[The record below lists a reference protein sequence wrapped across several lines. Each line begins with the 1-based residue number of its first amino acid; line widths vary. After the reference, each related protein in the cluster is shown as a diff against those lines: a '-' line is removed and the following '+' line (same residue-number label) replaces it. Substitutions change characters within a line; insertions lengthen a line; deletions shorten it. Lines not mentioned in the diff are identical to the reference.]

1 MSNSQKN
8 GTKMMPKTICRS
20 AFLCLMVLIGLF
32 PTSAVQA
39 ADEMPQADTLIEAVT
54 GGKLLLNLR
63 PRYEYVD
70 QETKLENADAFTLRT
85 LVGWETQ
92 PYKGF
97 AVTIQAINVAHI
109 TDDFNDDPTKAAVS
123 KYPLVAD
130 PDDTDLNQVYLD
142 FTGLPKT
149 RFRLGKQSIKLD
161 NVRFVGNVEFRQV
174 MQVFNGITVENKSL
188 PNTEMY
194 VGHLARVKNIFALQR
209 EMKLEILHA
218 AYKFTPNDALIGYA
232 YFQDDPKLA
241 GAAANVQD
249 LSNRIIGIRG
259 DGAHPFG
266 EKFKLLYT
274 AEYAK
279 QNDYADGDG
288 KIDASY
294 LRLGVGPKWGD
305 WFVRADYE
313 RLSSDDGQYAF
324 QMPLGT
330 NHLFQGWADQFLTT
344 PRQGIKDAYLSAG
357 GKIANVLLYAEYH
370 RFKSDIGGIRFGDEV
385 DFSVAYP
392 FTKQL
397 SGKIEYADFRE
408 KDILAGAARKSD
420 LTKVWVTLLFNF

>member
-1 MSNSQKN
+1 MMQKKCLRAVSLGLTFGLSLMSI
-8 GTKMMPKTICRS
+8 GT
-20 AFLCLMVLIGLF
+20 AF
-32 PTSAVQA
+32 A
-39 ADEMPQADTLIEAVT
+39 ADGKKEAETLVEAIT

-70 QETKLENADAFTLRT
+70 QATKPENADAFTLRT
-85 LVGWETQ
+85 LLGWETK

-97 AVTIQAINVAHI
+97 GVTVQAINVAHI
-109 TDDFNDDPTKAAVS
+109 NDDFNDDAAKAATS

-130 PDDTDLNQVYLD
+130 PDDTDFNQVYLD
-142 FTGLPKT
+142 FTGLKNT

-161 NVRFVGNVEFRQV
+161 NVRFIGNVEFRQV

-188 PNTEMY
+188 PNTEIY
-194 VGHLARVKNIFALQR
+194 VAHLARVKSIFALQR
-209 EMKLEILHA
+209 ELKLEILHG

-241 GAAANVQD
+241 GVAANVKD
-249 LSNRIIGIRG
+249 LSNRIIGIRA

-279 QNDYADGDG
+279 QDDYADGDA
-288 KIDASY
+288 KIDADY
-294 LRLGVGPKWGD
+294 LRLGIGPKWGD

-313 RLSSDDGQYAF
+313 RLSSNNGDYAF
-324 QMPLGT
+324 QTPLGT
-330 NHLFQGWADQFLTT
+330 NHLFQGWADQFLTK
-344 PRQGIKDAYLSAG
+344 PRQGIKDAYVSGG
-357 GKIANVLLYAEYH
+357 GKIGKASLYAEYH
-370 RFKSDIGGIRFGDEV
+370 RFKSDTGGINFGDEL

-397 SGKIEYADFRE
+397 SGKIEYAEFRE
-408 KDILAGAARKSD
+408 KDVLAGAARKPD
-420 LTKVWVTLLFNF
+420 LTKIWVTLLFNF

>member
-1 MSNSQKN
+1 MMLEKCFRAVVLGLIVAF
-8 GTKMMPKTICRS
+8 GTLPIGT
-20 AFLCLMVLIGLF
+20 AF
-32 PTSAVQA
+32 A
-39 ADEMPQADTLIEAVT
+39 AEEKKEAETFVEAFT

-70 QETKLENADAFTLRT
+70 QATKPENAKAFTLRT
-85 LVGWETQ
+85 LIGWETK

-97 AVTIQAINVAHI
+97 GVTVQGINVAHI
-109 TDDFNDDPTKAAVS
+109 TDDFNDDPTKAAAS
-123 KYPLVAD
+123 RFPLVAD
-130 PDDTDLNQVYLD
+130 PDDTDFNQVYLD
-142 FTGLPKT
+142 YTGLKNT

-161 NVRFVGNVEFRQV
+161 NVRFIGNVEFRQV
-174 MQVFNGITVENKSL
+174 MQVFNGITVENKSI
-188 PNTEMY
+188 PNTEIY
-194 VGHLARVKNIFALQR
+194 VGHLERVKSIFALQR
-209 EMKLEILHA
+209 EMKLEILHG

-241 GAAANVQD
+241 GAAANVKD

-274 AEYAK
+274 LEYAK
-279 QNDYADGDG
+279 QDDYADGDS
-288 KIDASY
+288 KIDADY
-294 LRLGVGPKWGD
+294 LRVGIGPKWGD
-305 WFVRADYE
+305 WFFRVDYE
-313 RLSSDDGQYAF
+313 KLSSDNGNYAF
-324 QMPLGT
+324 QTPLGT

-344 PRQGIKDAYLSAG
+344 PRQGIKDTYISFG
-357 GKIANVLLYAEYH
+357 GKIAKASLFAEYH
-370 RFKSDIGGIRFGDEV
+370 RFKSDTGGINFGDEI
-385 DFSVAYP
+385 DFSVSYP

-408 KDILAGAARKSD
+408 KDVLAGTARKSD

>member
-1 MSNSQKN
+1 MMLEKCFRAVVLGWIVAF
-8 GTKMMPKTICRS
+8 GTLPIGA
-20 AFLCLMVLIGLF
+20 AF
-32 PTSAVQA
+32 A
-39 ADEMPQADTLIEAVT
+39 AEEKKEAETFVEAFT

-70 QETKLENADAFTLRT
+70 QATKPENAKAFTLRT
-85 LVGWETQ
+85 LIGWETK

-97 AVTIQAINVAHI
+97 GVTVQGINVAHI
-109 TDDFNDDPTKAAVS
+109 TDDFNDDPTKAAAS
-123 KYPLVAD
+123 RFPLVAD
-130 PDDTDLNQVYLD
+130 PDDTDFNQVYLD
-142 FTGLPKT
+142 YTGLKNT

-174 MQVFNGITVENKSL
+174 MQVFNGITVENKSI
-188 PNTEMY
+188 PNTEIY
-194 VGHLARVKNIFALQR
+194 VGHLARVKSIFALQR
-209 EMKLEILHA
+209 EMKLEILHG

-241 GAAANVQD
+241 GAAANVKD

-266 EKFKLLYT
+266 EKFKLLYSL
-274 AEYAK
+274 EYAK
-279 QNDYADGDG
+279 QDDYADGDS
-288 KIDASY
+288 KIDADY
-294 LRLGVGPKWGD
+294 LRVGIGPKWGD
-305 WFVRADYE
+305 WFFRVDYE
-313 RLSSDDGQYAF
+313 KLSSDNGNYAF
-324 QMPLGT
+324 QTPLGT

-344 PRQGIKDAYLSAG
+344 PRQGIKDTYISFG
-357 GKIANVLLYAEYH
+357 GKIEKASLYAEYH
-370 RFKSDIGGIRFGDEV
+370 RFKSDTGGINFGDEI
-385 DFSVAYP
+385 DFSASYP

-408 KDILAGAARKSD
+408 KDVLAGAARKSD